1 MEVYEKIQNNINV
14 LSEIKIEDMFPSCIY
29 YPDQEKYQ
37 NIPNSSLLTSKDH
50 LEQNNLNLNKNTPT
64 TSKEEIDT
72 NMSNIDSLNE
82 KCNFSSNKKL
92 KGFKN
97 LKKIYYDKLGE
108 IWDLILDEDILAFC
122 GKKFITVFFFR
133 KFEGIQKIEK
143 MNSYFGSNSANFL
156 DCFIE
161 EISFE
166 DENEEYFCLA
176 QSNIFESENLKI
188 LAVGGSNC
196 IIKILDLT
204 NKKEFGRLIGH
215 RNDIYDLK
223 FSPQNKNILLSASK
237 DFSIRIWNVKNS
249 LQIAIL
255 GGPKG
260 HSADVLS
267 IDWHL
272 SGDYI
277 VSSGIDN
284 CIKIWK
290 IFDDIKENIEK
301 SFNFN
306 GKNKKINNEE
316 INSIGEE
323 GNKKKEKFSTIITT
337 KLIFST
343 KTVHENYVD
352 CVRYNGNFIISK
364 SMDGIIKEWLPVFNK
379 ESDYY
384 YLINTYSYD
393 TKEIIW
399 YVKLSVDPD
408 CKFIAT
414 GNTQGKLFI
423 FNINEDGDEEIDSN
437 FDYFYKNDYDYEIN
451 TGIKKLIRS
460 VAVYKDLVAFANTDG
475 TVFLTKLGK

>member
-1 MEVYEKIQNNINV
+1 MEVFEKIQNNINV
-14 LSEIKIEDMFPSCIY
+14 LSEINVEDMFPSSIY
-29 YPDQEKYQ
+29 YPGQEKYEDIQ
-37 NIPNSSLLTSKDH
+37 NLSLKISKEN
-50 LEQNNLNLNKNTPT
+50 LEQFPSNINKNTPT

-72 NMSNIDSLNE
+72 NITNIDSLNE
-82 KCNFSSNKKL
+82 KCNSSKNKKL
-92 KGFKN
+92 KTIKN
-97 LKKIYYDKLGE
+97 LKKNSTKLGE

-122 GKKFITVFFFR
+122 GKKFINIYFFR
-133 KFEGIQKIEK
+133 KYEGENKIEK
-143 MNSYFGSNSANFL
+143 MNSYFSSNSEKFL
-156 DCFIE
+156 DCFID

-166 DENEEYFCLA
+166 DESEEYFCLA
-176 QSNIFESENLKI
+176 QSNIFQSEYLKI

-215 RNDIYDLK
+215 RNDVYDLK

-237 DFSIRIWNVKNS
+237 DFSIRIWNIKNS

-290 IFDDIKENIEK
+290 IYDNIRENIEK
-301 SFNFN
+301 SFDFN
-306 GKNKKINNEE
+306 GKNNKINGEN
-316 INSIGEE
+316 NSIGKEE
-323 GNKKKEKFSTIITT
+323 NKKKEKFFTIVTT

-352 CVRYNGNFIISK
+352 CVKYNGNFIISK
-364 SMDGIIKEWLPVFNK
+364 SMDGVIKEWLPIFNK

-384 YLINTYSYD
+384 YLINTYTYD
-393 TKEIIW
+393 TKEFIW

-408 CKFIAT
+408 CKYIAT
-414 GNTQGKLFI
+414 GNTQGKLFV
-423 FNINEDGDEEIDSN
+423 FNINEDGEEEIDTD
-437 FDYFYKNDYDYEIN
+437 FDYFYKNNYNYEIN
-451 TGIKKLIRS
+451 SGVKKLIRS
-460 VAVYKDLVAFANTDG
+460 VAVYKDLVAFANSDG
-475 TVFLTKLGK
+475 TVFFTKLGK